1 LLAGQPHAFLLQ
13 WKTGGDAADRD
24 FLAALQR
31 EGAEVTP
38 GDELGQAR
46 AVVSEQWPT
55 QQFFQFARECGVT
68 LTGLEPE
75 EMDLRT
81 VYRRL
86 VGMESAAPPI
96 IGLAKRDAS
105 GVAAS

>member
-1 LLAGQPHAFLLQ
+1 
-13 WKTGGDAADRD
+13 
-24 FLAALQR
+24 
-31 EGAEVTP
+31 
-38 GDELGQAR
+38 
-46 AVVSEQWPT
+46 
-55 QQFFQFARECGVT
+55 VT

-86 VGMESAAPPI
+86 VGKESAAPPV
-96 IGLAKRDAS
+96 IGLAKRDES